1 MITIEVTPEELLE
14 MRFNVK
20 RYSET
25 YPNHPNEYF
34 GKLRAGIIEKLTVAI
49 KKHQATATEEY
60 MPELN
65 EESGQRIN
73 ETTKTQHT

>member
-1 MITIEVTPEELLE
+1 MITIELTPEELFE
-14 MRFNVK
+14 TRFNVK
-20 RYSET
+20 RYSEL
-25 YPNHPNEYF
+25 YPNMPNVYY

-65 EESGQRIN
+65 EESGQLTD
-73 ETTKTQHT
+73 ETTKH